1 MGRTIVTARQSV
13 GGSGFPGICSRHAEL
28 AFESVVA
35 IFELLQ
41 DRKKNHSR
49 MEALNDIIVH
59 LYSVSDGKNL
69 EWLQRAFRAG
79 QRPKSVQKMPNCL
92 EALFEQGLEKGLEQG
107 LGKGIEKGV
116 VTGRIRTLQEVL
128 GQSVTSQPD
137 LLKRSL
143 DALHTQVAELES
155 LLRQGPR

>member
-1 MGRTIVTARQSV
+1 M
-13 GGSGFPGICSRHAEL
+13 
-28 AFESVVA
+28 A

-107 LGKGIEKGV
+107 LGKGLEKGV

>member
-1 MGRTIVTARQSV
+1 M
-13 GGSGFPGICSRHAEL
+13 
-28 AFESVVA
+28 A

-49 MEALNDIIVH
+49 MEALNDIIMH

-69 EWLQRAFRAG
+69 EWFQRAFRAG

-107 LGKGIEKGV
+107 LGKGLEKGV

-155 LLRQGPR
+155 LLRRGPR

>member
-1 MGRTIVTARQSV
+1 M
-13 GGSGFPGICSRHAEL
+13 
-28 AFESVVA
+28 A

-49 MEALNDIIVH
+49 MEALNDIIVY

-69 EWLQRAFRAG
+69 EWFQRAFRAG
-79 QRPKSVQKMPNCL
+79 QRPESVKKMPNCL

-107 LGKGIEKGV
+107 LGQGIEKGV
-116 VTGRIRTLQEVL
+116 VTGRIRTLQEEL
-128 GQSVTSQPD
+128 GQSDTSQPD

>member
-1 MGRTIVTARQSV
+1 M
-13 GGSGFPGICSRHAEL
+13 
-28 AFESVVA
+28 
-35 IFELLQ
+35 
-41 DRKKNHSR
+41 
-49 MEALNDIIVH
+49 H

-79 QRPKSVQKMPNCL
+79 QRPESVQKMHNCL

-107 LGKGIEKGV
+107 LGKGLGKGLEKGV

>member
-1 MGRTIVTARQSV
+1 V
-13 GGSGFPGICSRHAEL
+13 
-28 AFESVVA
+28 FESVVA

-49 MEALNDIIVH
+49 MEALNDIIMH

-79 QRPKSVQKMPNCL
+79 QWPESVQKMPNCL

-107 LGKGIEKGV
+107 LGKGLGKGLEKGV

-128 GQSVTSQPD
+128 GQSVTSKPD

>member
-28 AFESVVA
+28 VFESVVA

-49 MEALNDIIVH
+49 MEALNDIIMH

-116 VTGRIRTLQEVL
+116 VTGRIRTLQQVL

>member
-1 MGRTIVTARQSV
+1 
-13 GGSGFPGICSRHAEL
+13 
-28 AFESVVA
+28 
-35 IFELLQ
+35 
-41 DRKKNHSR
+41 
-49 MEALNDIIVH
+49 MEALNDIIMH

-79 QRPKSVQKMPNCL
+79 QRPESVQKMHNCL
-92 EALFEQGLEKGLEQG
+92 EALFEQGLEKGVEQG
-107 LGKGIEKGV
+107 LGKGLEKGV
-116 VTGRIRTLQEVL
+116 VTGRIRTLQQVL

>member
-1 MGRTIVTARQSV
+1 M
-13 GGSGFPGICSRHAEL
+13 
-28 AFESVVA
+28 A

-49 MEALNDIIVH
+49 MEALNDIIMH

-69 EWLQRAFRAG
+69 EWFQRAFRAG
-79 QRPKSVQKMPNCL
+79 QRPESVQKMPNCL

>member
-1 MGRTIVTARQSV
+1 V
-13 GGSGFPGICSRHAEL
+13 
-28 AFESVVA
+28 FESVVA

-49 MEALNDIIVH
+49 MEALNDIIMH

-107 LGKGIEKGV
+107 LGKGLEKGV

>member
-1 MGRTIVTARQSV
+1 M
-13 GGSGFPGICSRHAEL
+13 
-28 AFESVVA
+28 FESAVA

-41 DRKKNHSR
+41 DREKNHSR
-49 MEALNDIIVH
+49 MEALNDIIMD
-59 LYSVSDGKNL
+59 LYSVFDGKNL

-79 QRPKSVQKMPNCL
+79 QRPESVQKMHNCL
-92 EALFEQGLEKGLEQG
+92 EALFEQGLEKGVEQG
-107 LGKGIEKGV
+107 LGKGLEKGV
-116 VTGRIRTLQEVL
+116 VTGRIRTLQQVL

>member
-1 MGRTIVTARQSV
+1 M
-13 GGSGFPGICSRHAEL
+13 
-28 AFESVVA
+28 A

-49 MEALNDIIVH
+49 MEALNDIIMH

>member
-1 MGRTIVTARQSV
+1 M
-13 GGSGFPGICSRHAEL
+13 
-28 AFESVVA
+28 
-35 IFELLQ
+35 
-41 DRKKNHSR
+41 
-49 MEALNDIIVH
+49 H

-143 DALHTQVAELES
+143 DALHTQVAE
-155 LLRQGPR
+155 